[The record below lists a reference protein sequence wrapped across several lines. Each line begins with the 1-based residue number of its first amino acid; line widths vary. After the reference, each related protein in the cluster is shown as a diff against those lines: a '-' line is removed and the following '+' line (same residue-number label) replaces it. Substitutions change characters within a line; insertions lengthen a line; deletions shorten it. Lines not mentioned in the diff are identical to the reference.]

1 MIPIHR
7 YLILSAIVG
16 LMIGLV
22 FATLFNGCNHH
33 EPEGHYVYNQ
43 PEPDT
48 VRKKEFIHDTVHLV
62 KTVYRFKPSKVV
74 VYEKPDTLRRAA
86 IAADTLISGLEL
98 SGNCLEIQ
106 TISPAGIS
114 SVADFKLPEP
124 TMLHLTIDHKGNLE
138 VLPDWKAI
146 RKANRKARWR
156 KVGNWCLM
164 SGAFMVGVVVK

>member
-22 FATLFNGCNHH
+22 FANLFNGCNRR

-48 VRKKEFIHDTVHLV
+48 VRKKEFIHDTVRLV

-106 TISPAGIS
+106 TISPLGIS
-114 SVADFKLPEP
+114 TVADFKLPEP
-124 TMLHLTIDHKGNLE
+124 AMLHLTIDHKGNLE
-138 VLPDWKAI
+138 VQPDWKAI
-146 RKANRKARWR
+146 RRLERRKKWR
-156 KVGNWCLM
+156 KVGNWVLM
-164 SGAFMVGVVVK
+164 AGAFAVGVLVK